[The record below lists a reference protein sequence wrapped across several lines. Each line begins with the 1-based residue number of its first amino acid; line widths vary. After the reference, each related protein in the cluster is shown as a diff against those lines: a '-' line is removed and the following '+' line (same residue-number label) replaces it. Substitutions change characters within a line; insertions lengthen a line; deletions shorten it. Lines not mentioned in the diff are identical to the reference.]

1 MKKIAL
7 LLSIILIA
15 SSTAFAQRERAPRGN
30 KDRAPRY
37 EQRDRGNFFDR
48 LNLTD
53 EQKEKMKQIN
63 ADFAKERDAIEKSR
77 ISPDMQKEKL
87 KALREKKQTDIS
99 SLLTDEQKKIWETKK
114 DSPKRQTTSQSC
126 MMMKQGY
133 PMMKGECPT
142 MEDKCPMMK
151 NDSCCAQMPQM
162 GKGKQRPSHRPGF
175 AHNPKFNRQRPMAAI
190 WKLNGIELD
199 DKQKEELKKITEEHR
214 ASMTELNKKHQ
225 EERAKITEKQED
237 AIKKILTNEQK
248 QKFEEN
254 QEKAK
259 NRRPAPENKK

>member
-15 SSTAFAQRERAPRGN
+15 SSTAFAQRERGPRGN

-53 EQKEKMKQIN
+53 EQKEKMKQLEE
-63 ADFAKERDAIEKSR
+63 DYAKEKSAIEKSR
-77 ISPDMQKEKL
+77 ISPDMQKTKL
-87 KALREKKQTDIS
+87 EALNEKKKNDFTN
-99 SLLTDEQKKIWETKK
+99 LLTDEQKKIWEEKK
-114 DSPKRQTTSQSC
+114 DRPKRQTTSQSC

-133 PMMKGECPT
+133 PMMKGECPM
-142 MEDKCPMMK
+142 MEDECPMLK

-175 AHNPKFNRQRPMAAI
+175 AHNPRFNRQRPMGAM
-190 WKLNGIELD
+190 WMLNGIELD
-199 DKQKEELKKITEEHR
+199 DKQKEELKKITEEHS
-214 ASMTELNKKHQ
+214 ASMAELNKKHQ
-225 EERAKITEKQED
+225 EDRVKLADGHKET
-237 AIKKILTNEQK
+237 IKKLLTDEQK

-259 NRRPAPENKK
+259 TRRPAPENKK